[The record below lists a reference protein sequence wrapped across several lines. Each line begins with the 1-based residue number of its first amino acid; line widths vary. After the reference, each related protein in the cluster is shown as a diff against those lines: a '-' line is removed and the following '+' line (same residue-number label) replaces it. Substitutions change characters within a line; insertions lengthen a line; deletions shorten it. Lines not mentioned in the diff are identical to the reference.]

1 MILIANNESAERIV
15 RDARPGTQFVY
26 YVGDLAFDRK
36 MGKIETP
43 VGLIARRMMAL
54 SDRGIVDLVQRR
66 IDPETFE
73 YIAIRKRP
81 HQPRY

>member
-15 RDARPGTQFVY
+15 RDARAGT
-26 YVGDLAFDRK
+26 AAADRK
-36 MGKIETP
+36 VGKLET
-43 VGLIARRMMAL
+43 LTASIARRMMGL
-54 SDRGIVDLVQRR
+54 YERGIVDLVQRR
-66 IDPETFE
+66 LEPGIFE